1 MPEALPV
8 MAEDAL
14 LSADNSSSSRFSRLR
29 TLPSAASTVR
39 SMSSLSSVTSETL
52 ALLCSAAAICIYT
65 WATVRPF
72 SAAAFRSMV
81 TCSAGAEASSP
92 SLTSPTPST
101 CSSRRAMVRAL
112 LCRSVIS
119 LPNTCS
125 DTPLPVI

>member
-1 MPEALPV
+1 MDTVSVTVATSPSLKVLSSSLSPVSWPMVPLPEVLPV

-65 WATVRPF
+65 
-72 SAAAFRSMV
+72 
-81 TCSAGAEASSP
+81 
-92 SLTSPTPST
+92 
-101 CSSRRAMVRAL
+101 
-112 LCRSVIS
+112 
-119 LPNTCS
+119 
-125 DTPLPVI
+125 